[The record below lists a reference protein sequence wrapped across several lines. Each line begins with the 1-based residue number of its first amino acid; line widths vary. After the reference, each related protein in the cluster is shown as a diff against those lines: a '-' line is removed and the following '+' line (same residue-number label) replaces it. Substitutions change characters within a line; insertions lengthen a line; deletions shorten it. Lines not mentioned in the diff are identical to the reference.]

1 VLHKHMTI
9 VLTVFSAGLALL
21 LSAPTGAHAAGLVD
35 LLTQQLGVTE
45 AQATG
50 GAGAIFTMAKSKLS
64 PQDFGQ
70 VAKAVPNMADLLQA
84 APKVEGLGG
93 ATGSSPNSAA
103 GGSVGGMLGS
113 KPTAAAGTLGGL
125 SSLSGA
131 FSQLGLS
138 SDMIGKFVPIVL
150 QFAESQGGATVKNLL
165 AGVLQ

>member
-45 AQATG
+45 PQATG
-50 GAGAIFTMAKSKLS
+50 GAGAIFTMAKAKLS

-70 VAKAVPNMADLLQA
+70 VAKAVPNMTDLLQA
-84 APKVEGLGG
+84 APKVEGLG
-93 ATGSSPNSAA
+93 
-103 GGSVGGMLGS
+103 
-113 KPTAAAGTLGGL
+113 
-125 SSLSGA
+125 
-131 FSQLGLS
+131 

-150 QFAESQGGATVKNLL
+150 QFVESQGGATAKNLL